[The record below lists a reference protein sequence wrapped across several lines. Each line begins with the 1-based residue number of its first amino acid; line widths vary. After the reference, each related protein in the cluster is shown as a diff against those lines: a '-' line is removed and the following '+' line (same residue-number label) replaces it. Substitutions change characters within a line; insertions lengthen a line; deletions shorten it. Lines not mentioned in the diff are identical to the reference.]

1 MKLLLDANIS
11 WRLCSKLISHFED
24 CFQDQTPG
32 CHSLAGL
39 LTIPKN
45 KIAPVC
51 FSIIAYKKG

>member
-11 WRLCSKLISHFED
+11 SRLCSKLKTHFED
-24 CFQDQTPG
+24 CFHVQIPG
-32 CHSLAGL
+32 YHSFSGS